1 MHINKLLPHRALR
14 ANITTHVSRNEV
26 IVMNETTILQHLED
40 IAEKL
45 NLKVNY
51 ENLRKLHI
59 FSKGGFYRLQEDHIV
74 LIENTLNLSE
84 KIEILA
90 DALGHYDLEDIYM
103 PPAVRKILDRKANT
117 NIPDDST
124 DSEKP
129 PLPPSDV
136 TEDQGTASP

>member
-1 MHINKLLPHRALR
+1 
-14 ANITTHVSRNEV
+14 
-26 IVMNETTILQHLED
+26 MNETTILQHLEE

-90 DALGHYDLEDIYM
+90 DALGNYDLEEISM
-103 PPAVRKILDRKANT
+103 PPAVRKILDRTAPT
-117 NIPDDST
+117 TIPDEKT
-124 DSEKP
+124 GSEKL
-129 PLPPSDV
+129 PLSPSDV
-136 TEDQGTASP
+136 TEDQGSASP

>member
-1 MHINKLLPHRALR
+1 
-14 ANITTHVSRNEV
+14 
-26 IVMNETTILQHLED
+26 MNETTIVQHLEE
-40 IAEKL
+40 IAEKV

-90 DALGHYDLEDIYM
+90 DALGNYDLEEISM
-103 PPAVRKILDRKANT
+103 PTAVRKILVRT
-117 NIPDDST
+117 TPTTTPDET
-124 DSEKP
+124 AGSEKP
-129 PLPPSDV
+129 PEPPSDL

>member
-1 MHINKLLPHRALR
+1 
-14 ANITTHVSRNEV
+14 
-26 IVMNETTILQHLED
+26 MNESIILQHLEE

-59 FSKGGFYRLQEDHIV
+59 FSKGGFYRLQEDRIV
-74 LIENTLNLSE
+74 LIENTLNVSE
-84 KIEILA
+84 KIDILA

-103 PPAVRKILDRKANT
+103 PPAVRKILDRKAHT
-117 NIPDDST
+117 NLSDDT
-124 DSEKP
+124 AHSEKP
-129 PLPPSDV
+129 PLPPSDA

>member
-1 MHINKLLPHRALR
+1 
-14 ANITTHVSRNEV
+14 
-26 IVMNETTILQHLED
+26 MNETTILQHLED

-74 LIENTLNLSE
+74 IIENTLNLSE

-117 NIPDDST
+117 NLPDDT
-124 DSEKP
+124 THSEKP
-129 PLPPSDV
+129 PLLPSDV
-136 TEDQGTASP
+136 TEDQGTAAP

>member
-1 MHINKLLPHRALR
+1 
-14 ANITTHVSRNEV
+14 
-26 IVMNETTILQHLED
+26 MNETTILQHLEE

-90 DALGHYDLEDIYM
+90 DALGQYDLEDIYM

-117 NIPDDST
+117 DNSDDTTHEEQPAS
-124 DSEKP
+124 
-129 PLPPSDV
+129 PPSEV
-136 TEDQGTASP
+136 TGDQGTASP

>member
-1 MHINKLLPHRALR
+1 
-14 ANITTHVSRNEV
+14 
-26 IVMNETTILQHLED
+26 MNETTILQHLEE
-40 IAEKL
+40 IAEKV

-90 DALGHYDLEDIYM
+90 DALGNYDLEEISM
-103 PPAVRKILDRKANT
+103 PPAVRKILDRTAPT
-117 NIPDDST
+117 TTPDDT
-124 DSEKP
+124 TGSEKP
-129 PLPPSDV
+129 PLSTSDV
-136 TEDQGTASP
+136 TEDQGSAAP

>member
-1 MHINKLLPHRALR
+1 MQIATSAGCIVSLSPLPLTFTAMRFFG
-14 ANITTHVSRNEV
+14 
-26 IVMNETTILQHLED
+26 MNETTILQHLEE

-90 DALGHYDLEDIYM
+90 DALGNYDLEEISM
-103 PPAVRKILDRKANT
+103 PPAVRKILDRTAPT
-117 NIPDDST
+117 TIPDEKT
-124 DSEKP
+124 GSEKL
-129 PLPPSDV
+129 PLSPSDV
-136 TEDQGTASP
+136 TEDQGSASP

>member
-1 MHINKLLPHRALR
+1 
-14 ANITTHVSRNEV
+14 
-26 IVMNETTILQHLED
+26 MNESTILQHLEE

-45 NLKVNY
+45 HVKVNY

-74 LIENTLNLSE
+74 LIENSLNLSE

-90 DALGHYDLEDIYM
+90 DALGHYDLDDLYM
-103 PPAVRKILDRKANT
+103 PPAVRKILDRKSDT
-117 NIPDDST
+117 SPPDDDT
-124 DSEKP
+124 AHGEEP

-136 TEDQGTASP
+136 TGDQGAAAP

>member
-1 MHINKLLPHRALR
+1 
-14 ANITTHVSRNEV
+14 VSRNEV
-26 IVMNETTILQHLED
+26 VEMNETTILQHLEE

-59 FSKGGFYRLQEDHIV
+59 FSKGGFYRLQENHIV

-90 DALGHYDLEDIYM
+90 DALSQYDLEDIYM
-103 PPAVRKILDRKANT
+103 PPAVRKILDRKADT
-117 NIPDDST
+117 DISADTTREEQPAST
-124 DSEKP
+124 PSE
-129 PLPPSDV
+129 V
-136 TEDQGTASP
+136 TGDQGTAAP

>member
-1 MHINKLLPHRALR
+1 
-14 ANITTHVSRNEV
+14 
-26 IVMNETTILQHLED
+26 MNETTILQHLEE

-84 KIEILA
+84 KIDILA
-90 DALGHYDLEDIYM
+90 DALGNYDLEDVYYA
-103 PPAVRKILDRKANT
+103 PCGEENT
-117 NIPDDST
+117 G
-124 DSEKP
+124 SESKHKP
-129 PLPPSDV
+129 HRRYRS
-136 TEDQGTASP
+136 Q

>member
-1 MHINKLLPHRALR
+1 MYINKSPARRTLR
-14 ANITTHVSRNEV
+14 TTIDTHVSRNEV
-26 IVMNETTILQHLED
+26 TVMNETTILQHLEE

-90 DALGHYDLEDIYM
+90 DALGQYDLEEIYM

-117 NIPDDST
+117 DNTDDTTHDEQPAS
-124 DSEKP
+124 
-129 PLPPSDV
+129 PPSEV
-136 TEDQGTASP
+136 TGDQETAAP